1 MMQEIISNKL
11 REVEESHNVRILYAC
26 ESGSRAWGFHS
37 PDSDYD
43 VRFIYA
49 HDKDWYLSIED
60 RKGHIEFP
68 VTDDL
73 DIVGYDVR
81 KMLRLFRGSN
91 AKIYEWLQSPVV
103 YKKDD
108 EFLNAIHGL
117 MNDYYSFRTGV
128 HHYLGLTKNTFN
140 SELQQS
146 QVKLKK
152 YFYAL
157 RPVLAAKWIVEKK
170 VFPPMEFAHL
180 RQIIADNM
188 IDEKIEALLKQKVL
202 VGEGFLTTPDAILN
216 QFIGEQ
222 MEFCWKEA
230 ANLESKETSVSAL
243 NQLFKK
249 TIGI

>member
-1 MMQEIISNKL
+1 MEEIILNKL
-11 REVEESHNVRILYAC
+11 REIEESHNIRILYAC

-49 HDKDWYLSIED
+49 HDKDWYLGIED
-60 RKGHIEFP
+60 RKAHIEFP
-68 VTDDL
+68 VTNEL

-81 KMLRLFRGSN
+81 KMLKLFRGSN

-108 EFLNAIHGL
+108 EFLNAIRGL
-117 MNDYYSFRTGV
+117 MNDYYSLRTGV

-140 SELQQS
+140 SELQQP

-157 RPVLAAKWIVEKK
+157 RPVLAAQWIVEKK

-180 RQIIADNM
+180 RQIITDKM
-188 IDEKIEALLKQKVL
+188 IDERIDGLLKQKVI
-202 VGEGFLTTPDAILN
+202 VGEGFLITPDAELN

-222 MEFCWKEA
+222 IDYCWNA
-230 ANLESKETSVSAL
+230 STSLESKETSVSAL
-243 NQLFKK
+243 NKLFRN

>member
-1 MMQEIISNKL
+1 MQEIILDKL
-11 REVEESHNVRILYAC
+11 REVEQSHNIRILYAC

-49 HDKDWYLSIED
+49 HDKDWYLGIED
-60 RKGHIEFP
+60 RKDHIEFP
-68 VTDDL
+68 VTDEL

-81 KMLRLFRGSN
+81 KMLKLFRGSN

-108 EFLNAIHGL
+108 EFLHSIRLL
-117 MNDYYSFRTGV
+117 MSDYYSFRTGV

-140 SELQQS
+140 TELQLP
-146 QVKLKK
+146 QVRLKK

-157 RPVLAAKWIVEKK
+157 RPVLAATWIVEKK
-170 VFPPMEFAHL
+170 AFPPMEFAHL
-180 RQIIADNM
+180 REIITDKSIN
-188 IDEKIEALLKQKVL
+188 EKIEALLKQKVL
-202 VGEGFLTTPDAILN
+202 VGEGFLIEPDVALN
-216 QFIGEQ
+216 QFVAAQ
-222 MEFCWKEA
+222 MDYCWHA
-230 ANLESKETSVSAL
+230 SANFEPKETNVAQL
-243 NQLFKK
+243 NELFKK

>member
-1 MMQEIISNKL
+1 MHEIILNKL
-11 REVEESHNVRILYAC
+11 LEVEQSKGVRILYAC

-49 HDKDWYLSIED
+49 HGKDWYLSIED
-60 RKGHIEFP
+60 KKDHIEFP
-68 VTDDL
+68 VTDEL

-81 KMLRLFRGSN
+81 KMLKLFRGSN

-103 YKKDD
+103 YKEDD
-108 EFLNAIHGL
+108 EFLHSIRSL
-117 MNDYYSFRTGV
+117 MNDYYSLRTGV

-140 SELQQS
+140 SELQQP

-157 RPVLAAKWIVEKK
+157 RPVLAATWIVEKK
-170 VFPPMEFAHL
+170 AFPPMEFAHL
-180 RQIIADNM
+180 RKM
-188 IDEKIEALLKQKVL
+188 ITDKNINEKIDALLKQKVV
-202 VGEGFLTTPDAILN
+202 VGEGFLIQPNTVLN
-216 QFIGEQ
+216 EFIAKQ
-222 MEFCWKEA
+222 MEYCWNA
-230 ANLESKETSVSAL
+230 SASFESKETDVTSL
-243 NQLFKK
+243 NMLFRK